1 MRLDGRLDQITAPAV
16 KQRLSLLIHMG
27 HPRMIVDLSKVTAL
41 DRDGIR
47 ILHDEWQEAQKVGGD
62 LCLLLLGEQVQRVQ
76 DATYDQTSPDMY
88 SNIGEAMH
96 HLKNHTVPYSY
107 SL

>member
-16 KQRLSLLIHMG
+16 KQRLSLLIRMG

-47 ILHDEWQEAQKVGGD
+47 ILHDEWQEARHVGGD
-62 LCLLLLGEQVQRVQ
+62 LCLLLLREQVQRIQ
-76 DATYDQTSPDMY
+76 DATWEQASPDMY
-88 SNIGEAMH
+88 SNMGEALY

-107 SL
+107 SP